1 MFRPLSA
8 GVIALALAACSPA
21 EDTAFTGY
29 AQGEMVYVAA
39 PVGGQLKSLAV
50 ARGDVVAAGAPLFKL
65 DVDPQVFARAEA
77 AARAAQSAA
86 QAANLKSGK
95 RPSELRVL
103 EDQLAQARAAAVAS
117 DELLRRNRELV
128 ARNFVSA
135 SVLDEL
141 VARRD
146 ADAARVAELRAQLQV
161 AREAARPDEIAAADA
176 GAAAAQAAL
185 AQSRWRELQ
194 TAQVAPTAATVFD
207 TLYRVGEQVPA
218 SAPVVV
224 LLPPDNLKLR
234 FFVPEPVLGKV
245 AVGQTVAVSCDGC
258 PSGLQAKVSFVS
270 PQAEFTPPVIY
281 SNESRAK
288 LVFTVEAVPAEA
300 ARAAFK
306 PGQPVQVRLGSG

>member
-1 MFRPLSA
+1 
-8 GVIALALAACSPA
+8 
-21 EDTAFTGY
+21 
-29 AQGEMVYVAA
+29 
-39 PVGGQLKSLAV
+39 
-50 ARGDVVAAGAPLFKL
+50 
-65 DVDPQVFARAEA
+65 
-77 AARAAQSAA
+77 
-86 QAANLKSGK
+86 
-95 RPSELRVL
+95 
-103 EDQLAQARAAAVAS
+103 
-117 DELLRRNRELV
+117 
-128 ARNFVSA
+128 
-135 SVLDEL
+135 
-141 VARRD
+141 
-146 ADAARVAELRAQLQV
+146 VAELGSQRVV
-161 AREAARPDEIAAADA
+161 AREAARPQEIAAAEA

-218 SAPVVV
+218 NAPVVV

-245 AVGQTVAVSCDGC
+245 AVGQTVAVTCDGC

-288 LVFTVEAVPAEA
+288 LVFMVEAVPAEA

-306 PGQPVQVRLGSG
+306 PGQPVQVRLVGG